1 MQNVKMMPDMASTLI
16 QDLLRQLPHSPGC
29 YIMRNAGGNILYVGK
44 AIDLHNR
51 VRSYFASPTKLTPKT
66 RLMVEQ
72 VNDFEFFVVSSE
84 QEALILELNLIK
96 RYWPPYNILLKDDK
110 TFPYLKLN
118 LKEDWPR
125 LHITRRLEEDG
136 SHYFGPFAS
145 INSLRRTLDVLKRVF
160 PLRSCTRPIDPGK
173 KVRPCLKYDMG
184 FCLAPCSGKVSR
196 SEYENTLHQL
206 IQFLQGKHESITRNL
221 KKKMEA
227 ASEDLDFEQAAR
239 LRDQLMAV
247 QDVVEGQSIAM
258 KVKGE
263 QDVIA
268 YAAENDQACVQVFL
282 IRHGKLI
289 GRESFSLKGTDN
301 EEPREIMTSF
311 VQQFYSSS
319 PYIPRLLLLQ
329 YPVDSPEVIKEWLA
343 GKKKGSVDI
352 EIPQRGKKKQLIDIV
367 AENARQGLQQLKIKQ
382 LSQTAALAD
391 ALADIQKHLH
401 LSRLPS
407 RIEGYD
413 ISNIQGTD
421 AVGSMIVFE
430 DGKPR
435 PSHYRRF
442 KIKTIEGANDYA
454 MLQEMLRRRF
464 KRLLP
469 KEHQDNCGS
478 WAAMPDLVL
487 IDGGKGQLNAAL
499 EVVRELGIE
508 SISLASLAKENEEL
522 FIPDQTLPVVL
533 SRSSSGLQLL
543 QRLRDE
549 AHRFAITYFQNVH
562 KKRTFKSALDGV
574 MGIGPKR
581 KKELIRRFGTVQVI
595 RQASVE
601 ELMTVKGITRQLAQK
616 LKETL

>member
-1 MQNVKMMPDMASTLI
+1 
-16 QDLLRQLPHSPGC
+16 
-29 YIMRNAGGNILYVGK
+29 MRNARGNILYVGK
-44 AIDLHNR
+44 AVNLHNR
-51 VRSYFASPTKLTPKT
+51 VRSYFASTANLTPKT
-66 RLMVEQ
+66 CLMVEQ

-96 RYWPPYNILLKDDK
+96 RYAPPYNILLKDDK

-118 LKEDWPR
+118 LKEEWPR
-125 LHITRRLEEDG
+125 LHVTRRLEEDG

-160 PLRSCTRPIDPGK
+160 PLRSCNRPIYLEK

-196 SEYENTLHQL
+196 ADYAKTLQQL
-206 IQFLQGKHESITRNL
+206 VNFMQGKHESITRSL

-227 ASEDLDFEQAAR
+227 ASETLNFEQAAKY
-239 LRDQLMAV
+239 RDQLQAV

-258 KVKGE
+258 KVRGE

-268 YAAENDQACVQVFL
+268 FAADNDQACVQVFI

-289 GRESFSLKGTDN
+289 GRESFTLKGASH
-301 EEPREIMTSF
+301 EEPGEIMTSF

-319 PYIPRLLLLQ
+319 PYIPQLLLLQ
-329 YPVDSPEVIKEWLA
+329 HPVESPGVIKEWLS
-343 GKKKGSVDI
+343 GKKKGRVEI
-352 EIPQRGKKKQLIDIV
+352 EVPQRGKKKQLMDIV
-367 AENARQGLQQLKIKQ
+367 VENARQGLEQLKIKQ
-382 LSQTAALAD
+382 LAQPAALTD
-391 ALADIQKHLH
+391 ALAEIQKELH
-401 LSRLPS
+401 LGRLPL

-421 AVGSMIVFE
+421 AVGSMVVFE
-430 DGKPR
+430 DGKPK

-464 KRLLP
+464 KRLISRD
-469 KEHQDNCGS
+469 KEDEAGA
-478 WAAMPDLVL
+478 WTVIPDLVL

-499 EVVRELGIE
+499 EVIRELGIK

-522 FIPDQTLPVVL
+522 FIPEQSQPVVL
-533 SRSSSGLQLL
+533 PRSANGLKLL

-562 KKRTFKSALDGV
+562 KKRSFKSALDEV
-574 MGIGPKR
+574 AGIGPQR
-581 KKELIRRFGTVQVI
+581 KKALIKHFGAVHGI
-595 RQASVE
+595 RQASIE
-601 ELMTVKGITRQLAQK
+601 ELIAVKGITRNLAQK
-616 LKETL
+616 IKETL